1 MHARMIVG
9 LGNPEA
15 SYLNNRHNVGFL
27 LVDHLARCWDGRWE
41 NNHSKFASWTAE
53 VKKDGF
59 RWLLVKPRTYMNRSG
74 VAVRKLVD
82 YFSVSVGDLM
92 VCYDDLDLQP
102 GVIRLR
108 PAGSSGGH
116 NGVKSIDSHLGTQ
129 SYPRLRLGIGRG
141 EKEVIQH
148 VLSDFTDS
156 EKEQLD
162 RVFDE
167 VERALHT
174 WSRAGLEKA
183 MSLHNGKVSDLG

>member
-1 MHARMIVG
+1 
-9 LGNPEA
+9 
-15 SYLNNRHNVGFL
+15 
-27 LVDHLARCWDGRWE
+27 
-41 NNHSKFASWTAE
+41 
-53 VKKDGF
+53 
-59 RWLLVKPRTYMNRSG
+59 
-74 VAVRKLVD
+74 
-82 YFSVSVGDLM
+82 M

-102 GVIRLR
+102 GVIRMR

-116 NGVKSIDSHLGTQ
+116 NGIKSIDSHLGTQ

-156 EKEQLD
+156 EKVQLE